1 MAKANLTRVSILT
14 NDGQIILHFVGPD
27 TETAGNLF
35 IFIKKIIA
43 KQMDFYYRIT
53 LIVLV
58 SIAATGLIAIPFG
71 NPKFI
76 DRAIIL
82 ELTFIILSALIWKG
96 YNKALYVCIPL
107 ATIIIIGNSLAPP
120 HVNLMMTFSK
130 PVNAVILVFGGYV
143 LQGVLIYS
151 SLRSILNIRSK
162 RLTATS

>member
-1 MAKANLTRVSILT
+1 
-14 NDGQIILHFVGPD
+14 
-27 TETAGNLF
+27 
-35 IFIKKIIA
+35 
-43 KQMDFYYRIT
+43 MDCYYRVT

-58 SIAATGLIAIPFG
+58 SIVVTGLIAIPFG

-82 ELTFIILSALIWKG
+82 ELSFVTLFALIWKG

-107 ATIIIIGNSLAPP
+107 ATLIIIGNSLAPP

-130 PVNAVILVFGGYV
+130 PLNAIILVIGGYV
-143 LQGVLIYS
+143 LQGVLIFT

-162 RLTATS
+162 RLTAAA

>member
-1 MAKANLTRVSILT
+1 
-14 NDGQIILHFVGPD
+14 
-27 TETAGNLF
+27 
-35 IFIKKIIA
+35 
-43 KQMDFYYRIT
+43 MDHYYHVT

-58 SIAATGLIAIPFG
+58 SIIVTGLIAIPFG

-82 ELTFIILSALIWKG
+82 ELSFVTLFALIWKG

-107 ATIIIIGNSLAPP
+107 ATLIIIGNSLAPP

-130 PVNAVILVFGGYV
+130 PLNAIILVIGGYV
-143 LQGVLIYS
+143 LQGVLIFT

-162 RLTATS
+162 RLTAAA